1 MARYYVKNPEG
12 KWNIFSTIIDDLL
25 FEEWVSHDEL
35 VEEVCYELV
44 EEKKKELASLYS
56 DKPSVNV
63 MDYEECM
70 RKIEIYHSEEE
81 EIEDEQ

>member
-12 KWNIFSTIIDDLL
+12 KWNIFSTIMDDLL
-25 FEEWVSHDEL
+25 FENWIEFDEL

-63 MDYEECM
+63 MSYEECM
-70 RKIEIYHSEEE
+70 NSIVKEE

>member
-12 KWNIFSTIIDDLL
+12 KWNIFSTIMDDLL
-25 FEEWVSHDEL
+25 FENWVDYDEM

-63 MDYEECM
+63 MSYEECM
-70 RKIEIYHSEEE
+70 NSIVKEE

>member
-12 KWNIFSTIIDDLL
+12 KWNIFSSIIDDLL
-25 FEEWVSHDEL
+25 FENWVDYDEM

-63 MDYEECM
+63 MSYEECM
-70 RKIEIYHSEEE
+70 NSIVKEE

>member
-12 KWNIFSTIIDDLL
+12 KWNIFSTIMDDLL
-25 FEEWVSHDEL
+25 FEEWVSYDDL
-35 VEEVCYELV
+35 IEEVCYELV

-63 MDYEECM
+63 MSYEECM
-70 RKIEIYHSEEE
+70 NSIVKEE
-81 EIEDEQ
+81 EIENEQ